1 MHWLGTSD
9 RPLQRLRQNHR
20 HWKVRLLC
28 GLCGICCSIVFA
40 LLCKM
45 PSPILKRRTLHG
57 SDTFASI
64 FIFIFKDILHKR
76 LYTFRKQ
83 NPQLG
88 VTNSQQVKSNLHFLI
103 LFDIEQMF
111 GANFAKMFKISF
123 DQNKIIV
130 LLKVTKLTSS

>member
-1 MHWLGTSD
+1 
-9 RPLQRLRQNHR
+9 
-20 HWKVRLLC
+20 
-28 GLCGICCSIVFA
+28 
-40 LLCKM
+40 M
-45 PSPILKRRTLHG
+45 PSPILKRHTLHG